1 MTTQQVGQGQP
12 SLRVAYGGQT
22 YEFADGP
29 VVAGRD
35 RAAELVI
42 AHEDASRRHLEFRRS
57 GVDWYVVDLGSTNGT
72 YVDGRRISHERI
84 AGRASIGVGGVN
96 AARVDVELVAAPA
109 PAAPPVP
116 PTPLAQDLAPP
127 AAPRQPV
134 QQPPVQQPPVRQ
146 PPLRQRPPVHQRPPA
161 HQQPAAYQD
170 SQRGGYGPQ
179 QGYGGQGYAGQ
190 GYGGQQPAPSFDQP
204 PAPPSYG
211 GGNGPNS
218 GGGSAPQA
226 MPGRISH
233 GHTVLPDNRPMGQ
246 VLTIGRT
253 RANDVVLDD
262 PLVSRQHATLEL
274 GRPAVLRDLN
284 SFNGTFVNGQRLQGS
299 IQLNPGDEVIFGNQ
313 TFMWDGVQM
322 TARATRRDLT
332 LFVEN
337 LTTVVKGGKRLL
349 DGMSFNLE
357 PSSLTAVIG
366 PSGAGKSTLLGAL
379 TGLRPATHGNVV
391 WQGHDLY
398 THYDQLRFQI
408 GLVPQQDIQH
418 PQLTVRQ
425 GLAYAAELRLPPDT
439 SKPER
444 DARVNHVV
452 GQMQLERQ
460 VDNRIGTQLSGGQKK
475 RVSIAT
481 ELLTAPP
488 LLFLDEPT
496 SGLDP
501 GLDRDVMHQ
510 LRTLSNEGRVVVV
523 VTHSVLALDVCDN
536 VVVLAPGGRLAYFG
550 PPSGVLEHF
559 GCRDYPEVFDVLD
572 DPNLWQRI
580 PPPRGNDG
588 QMPVPNSPVAPPPHQ
603 SMARQLST
611 LTRRNLAVTFSD
623 KLLLGMLLILPLALG
638 GLSRVVQGEG
648 GFDANKAGLSEL
660 LQRIT
665 ILVVAAALMGTAVT
679 IRELVKERPIF
690 QREYAVGLSP
700 DMYLLS
706 KVMVLGTA
714 TFLQGILVTFLATV
728 GQPGPEGGGVLNL
741 GWFEIALAIA
751 GLAFV
756 MAVLGLTLS
765 AVVSSSEQTM
775 PILVGLVMVQLVLS
789 GALVPVNARAGLEQ
803 LAWFAPSRWGYVASS
818 VSMHLGPRIEGK
830 EGHNDPL
837 MAHTAG
843 QWIANMAGMGILLV
857 ITLGLGFWLVR
868 RSAVS
873 KG

>member
-29 VVAGRD
+29 VVVGRD

-72 YVDGRRISHERI
+72 YVDGRRISHERL

-96 AARVDVELVAAPA
+96 AARVDVELVTAPGVAPPAGAPGVGGGGHAYAPPSGPMTPGAAAAPA
-109 PAAPPVP
+109 H
-116 PTPLAQDLAPP
+116 AQGFAPP
-127 AAPRQPV
+127 AAPRQPPAY
-134 QQPPVQQPPVRQ
+134 QQPGQPIP
-146 PPLRQRPPVHQRPPA
+146 
-161 HQQPAAYQD
+161 
-170 SQRGGYGPQ
+170 
-179 QGYGGQGYAGQ
+179 
-190 GYGGQQPAPSFDQP
+190 P

-218 GGGSAPQA
+218 GGGSAAQA

-439 SKPER
+439 SKQER

-550 PPSGVLEHF
+550 PPSGVLQHF

-580 PPPRGNDG
+580 PPPRGNEG
-588 QMPVPNSPVAPPPHQ
+588 QMPVPNSPVAPPPQQ

-638 GLSRVVQGEG
+638 GLSRVVQGKG
-648 GFDANKAGLSEL
+648 GFDANEAGLSEL

-714 TFLQGILVTFLATV
+714 TFLQGILVSFLATV

-818 VSMHLGPRIEGK
+818 VSMHLGPRIEAK

>member
-12 SLRVAYGGQT
+12 NLRVAYGGQLH
-22 YEFADGP
+22 EFADGP
-29 VVAGRD
+29 VVLGRD
-35 RAAELVI
+35 RAVEVVV

-84 AGRASIGVGGVN
+84 DGRAVIGVGGLN
-96 AARVDVELVAAPA
+96 GARVDVELVAAAVPAA
-109 PAAPPVP
+109 PAAPP
-116 PTPLAQDLAPP
+116 APP
-127 AAPRQPV
+127 APPA
-134 QQPPVQQPPVRQ
+134 QQPYAAPPAQQPYSP
-146 PPLRQRPPVHQRPPA
+146 PPA
-161 HQQPAAYQD
+161 QQPYAAPQYAQPASQPAAFQD
-170 SQRGGYGPQ
+170 SQQGGYGSP
-179 QGYGGQGYAGQ
+179 QGYAGPPSGPGNPPQ
-190 GYGGQQPAPSFDQP
+190 GN
-204 PAPPSYG
+204 PPSYG
-211 GGNGPNS
+211 AGSGPNSGPSNGPNS
-218 GGGSAPQA
+218 GGGAPQA

-379 TGLRPATHGNVV
+379 TGLRPATHGNVI

-439 SKPER
+439 SKQER
-444 DARVNHVV
+444 DAQVNHVV

-550 PPSGVLEHF
+550 PPSGVLQHF

-572 DPNLWQRI
+572 DANLWQRI
-580 PPPRGNDG
+580 PPPKGNDG
-588 QMPVPNSPVAPPPHQ
+588 QMPVPNAPVAPPPHQ

-638 GLSRVVQGEG
+638 LLSRVVQGDG
-648 GFDANKAGLSEL
+648 GFNIDRATITEMS
-660 LQRIT
+660 QRLT

-679 IRELVKERPIF
+679 IRELVKERAIF

-706 KVMVLGTA
+706 KVFVLGTA
-714 TFLQGILVTFLATV
+714 SFFQGILVTFLGTV
-728 GQPGPEGGGVLNL
+728 GMNGPVGGGVLNL
-741 GWFEIALAIA
+741 GWFEIALAI
-751 GLAFV
+751 GFLALV
-756 MAVLGLTLS
+756 MAVIGLAVS
-765 AVVSSSEQTM
+765 ALVTSSEQTM
-775 PILVGLVMVQLVLS
+775 PALVGLVMVQLVLC
-789 GALVPVNARAGLEQ
+789 GALVKVNGRAVLEQ
-803 LAWFAPSRWGYVASS
+803 LAWLAPARWGYVSAG
-818 VSMHLGPRIEGK
+818 VSADIDKPYRLKGDDT
-830 EGHNDPL
+830 DPL
-837 MAHTAG
+837 LVHSAG
-843 QWIANMAGMGILLV
+843 QWIANMTAMGILLV
-857 ITLGLGFWLVR
+857 IVLGVGFWLVR
-868 RSAVS
+868 RSSVA
-873 KG
+873 K

>member
-1 MTTQQVGQGQP
+1 MTTHQVGQGQS

-22 YEFADGP
+22 YEFTDGP

-35 RAAELVI
+35 RGAEIVI

-72 YVDGRRISHERI
+72 YVDGRRINHEQI
-84 AGRASIGVGGVN
+84 MGRAAIGVGGVN
-96 AARVDVELVAAPA
+96 GARVDVELVAAAAVA
-109 PAAPPVP
+109 PAYPVAAEP
-116 PTPLAQDLAPP
+116 AQPQGFAPP
-127 AAPRQPV
+127 AAPRQPAAY
-134 QQPPVQQPPVRQ
+134 QQPVQQPV
-146 PPLRQRPPVHQRPPA
+146 
-161 HQQPAAYQD
+161 QQPAAFQD
-170 SQRGGYGPQ
+170 SQQGGYAGQ
-179 QGYGGQGYAGQ
+179 QGAPQGYAGPPSG
-190 GYGGQQPAPSFDQP
+190 GYAG
-204 PAPPSYG
+204 PPSYG
-211 GGNGPNS
+211 GSNGPNS
-218 GGGSAPQA
+218 GGGNAPQA

-284 SFNGTFVNGQRLQGS
+284 SFNGTFVNGQRLQGA

-349 DGMSFNLE
+349 DGMSFNLG
-357 PSSLTAVIG
+357 PASLTAVIG

-425 GLAYAAELRLPPDT
+425 GLSYAAELRLPPDT
-439 SKPER
+439 SRAER
-444 DARVNHVV
+444 DAQVNHVIA
-452 GQMQLERQ
+452 QMQLERQ
-460 VDNRIGTQLSGGQKK
+460 VDNQIGTQLSGGQKK

-510 LRTLSNEGRVVVV
+510 LRTLSSEGRVVVV

-550 PPSGVLEHF
+550 PPSGVLQHF
-559 GCRDYPEVFDVLD
+559 GCKDYPEVFDLLD
-572 DPNLWQRI
+572 DPDLWRRI
-580 PPPRGNDG
+580 PAPRGNEG
-588 QMPVPNSPVAPPPHQ
+588 QMPVPNAPVAPPPRQ

-638 GLSRVVQGEG
+638 GLSRVVQGKG
-648 GFDANKAGLSEL
+648 GFDQNVAGLSEL

-728 GQPGPEGGGVLNL
+728 GQDGPEGGGVLNL
-741 GWFEIALAIA
+741 GWFEIAIAIA

-803 LAWFAPSRWGYVASS
+803 LSWLAPSRWGYVASG
-818 VSMHLGPRIEGK
+818 VTMHLGPRIEAK

-837 MAHTAG
+837 LAHSAG
-843 QWIANMAGMGILLV
+843 QWIADMAGMGILLV

-868 RSAVS
+868 RSAVA
-873 KG
+873 K